1 MKGKWSRKL
10 IAIHWISAL
19 VVIGMFASGLWMVD
33 LTYYSDWYKTAP
45 HWHKSIGLILFVV
58 TAYRLLIRLRGDR
71 PASFGNRIENMTSKV
86 VQGLIYGLLMV
97 LFLSGYLISTA
108 DGRAISVFNWFSVPG
123 FGAIVENQE
132 DIAGDIHFYVACT
145 LIGLASLHA
154 IAAFKHHFIN
164 KDDTLRQMLRLRS
177 NK

>member
-108 DGRAISVFNWFSVPG
+108 DG
-123 FGAIVENQE
+123 
-132 DIAGDIHFYVACT
+132 
-145 LIGLASLHA
+145 
-154 IAAFKHHFIN
+154 
-164 KDDTLRQMLRLRS
+164 
-177 NK
+177 